1 MHKNVLMC
9 RVPNSA
15 KIKARMAY
23 TKNTDTFRKELGIG
37 AQIVATDW
45 NEIAEKAVLEK
56 ILQSKR

>member
-1 MHKNVLMC
+1 
-9 RVPNSA
+9 
-15 KIKARMAY
+15 MAY